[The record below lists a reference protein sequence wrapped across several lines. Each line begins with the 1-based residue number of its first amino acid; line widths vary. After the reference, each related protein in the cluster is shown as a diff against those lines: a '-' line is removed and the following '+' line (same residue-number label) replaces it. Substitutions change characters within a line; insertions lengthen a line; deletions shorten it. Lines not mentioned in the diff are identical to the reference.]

1 MEIKRTEIQQQL
13 QDFLLNEGWIESTE
27 EFDLNNSFRE
37 DLKFTKIEMN
47 EMFFMVENEF
57 DILITVKNE
66 KETDTIGDLLNL
78 IIEKRELTYNS

>member
-1 MEIKRTEIQQQL
+1 MEKNRIELQQQL

-57 DILITVKNE
+57 DILITS
-66 KETDTIGDLLNL
+66 KEEQDTETVGDLLDLIVEKKNL
-78 IIEKRELTYNS
+78 

>member
-47 EMFFMVENEF
+47 EMFFMTENEF
-57 DILITVKNE
+57 DILITS
-66 KETDTIGDLLNL
+66 KEEQDTETIGDLVNL
-78 IIEKRELTYNS
+78 IIEKKYL

>member
-13 QDFLLNEGWIESTE
+13 QNFLLNEGWIESTE

-57 DILITVKNE
+57 DILITAQDE
-66 KETDTIGDLLNL
+66 QETETIGDLLDL
-78 IIEKRELTYNS
+78 IVEKKSW

>member
-1 MEIKRTEIQQQL
+1 MEKNRIEFQQQL
-13 QDFLLNEGWIESTE
+13 QNFLLNEGWIESTE

-57 DILITVKNE
+57 DILITS
-66 KETDTIGDLLNL
+66 KEEQDTETIGELLDL
-78 IIEKRELTYNS
+78 IVEKRNL

>member
-1 MEIKRTEIQQQL
+1 MEKNRIELQKQL
-13 QDFLLNEGWIESTE
+13 QNFLLNEGWIESTE

-57 DILITVKNE
+57 DILITS
-66 KETDTIGDLLNL
+66 KEEQDTETIGELLDL
-78 IIEKRELTYNS
+78 IVEKRNL